1 MMLSVLYL
9 LVPSAFK
16 LGSRNLFYS
25 SSIIVRKRFALS
37 AGLLVSQ
44 ADRVSN
50 CSIQNEAIVVDY
62 FLYTVWWKID
72 YYITSIIVVKIS
84 PRVDWRLRAWRQFP
98 WHSWSWLINIEQIS
112 ENIKRLNHFARS
124 TLTETGLSGE
134 ASYKH
139 KTSKEKT
146 FPVHTYRSAATLT
159 WLNLYVFCWAGVFWI
174 SLRAFMCL
182 RLDTSLRISKAKAAW
197 SKPRGTHFQ

>member
-50 CSIQNEAIVVDY
+50 CSIQNEAIVVDF

-146 FPVHTYRSAATLT
+146 FPVHLSFRCHTDMIEFVCFLLSRCVLDFAQGV
-159 WLNLYVFCWAGVFWI
+159 YVSSSRHI
-174 SLRAFMCL
+174 S
-182 RLDTSLRISKAKAAW
+182 
-197 SKPRGTHFQ
+197 PNQ